1 MDILDEEYVEV
12 ITTPSTTPRQ
22 TDEIYVETVTVP
34 TVTPRV
40 IAEFYIEVVAPAPG
54 ISIQGWG
61 IPIN

>member
-12 ITTPSTTPRQ
+12 VTTPSVIPRHI
-22 TDEIYVETVTVP
+22 DESYVEAVTVP

-40 IAEFYIEVVAPAPG
+40 IAEFYIEAITPAPNL
-54 ISIQGWG
+54 SVQGWG